1 MVKKTAQAR
10 NKVWSRNLER
20 EDSGEVGLLVH
31 HRSPQHAAQ
40 AIGDAHDTE
49 HEAGGGAVQ
58 PPGFRSICGEDR
70 HTGYAEDDQET
81 GTSVKRTD
89 VLRKSIKLLPHRPT
103 IEEFVLD
110 GFLVLTSSSC

>member
-1 MVKKTAQAR
+1 MKKTAQAR

-40 AIGDAHDTE
+40 AIGDANDTE
-49 HEAGGGAVQ
+49 HEAGGGAE
-58 PPGFRSICGEDR
+58 I
-70 HTGYAEDDQET
+70 
-81 GTSVKRTD
+81 
-89 VLRKSIKLLPHRPT
+89 
-103 IEEFVLD
+103 VLD

>member
-1 MVKKTAQAR
+1 MKKTAQAR

-40 AIGDAHDTE
+40 AIGDANDAE

-58 PPGFRSICGEDR
+58 PPGLRSICGEDR
-70 HTGYAEDDQET
+70 HTGYPEVDQET
-81 GTSVKRTD
+81 GS
-89 VLRKSIKLLPHRPT
+89 
-103 IEEFVLD
+103 E
-110 GFLVLTSSSC
+110 